1 MNPDEVKD
9 CMRCTASLERGY
21 SSRYVNNKCTEVICF
36 KCDKQ
41 ESIADHMKTGVITT
55 HLMMDCM
62 MDVYRLVDGDV
73 HNEDK
78 LLALLRLSDSFK
90 SSDETKA
97 KIKIQLATIQIQSKI
112 KEFEARVWFSGVQDQ
127 VLATKC
133 RGVCAKLGKKHD
145 NFNVLTYSIC
155 GRTMITIE
163 DKKASVTC
171 VADETSK
178 ESRTGLHGI
187 NASGEEAIAL
197 INKAIKLYEDKTL
210 KFLDDDKV
218 GMF

>member
-1 MNPDEVKD
+1 MNPDDIKN
-9 CMRCTASLERGY
+9 CMRCEADLEQGY
-21 SSRYVNNKCTEVICF
+21 SSRYRNNKCIEVICF
-36 KCDKQ
+36 KCDKK
-41 ESIADHMKTGVITT
+41 ESISDHMKTGVITT

-73 HNEDK
+73 HDEDK
-78 LLALLRLSDSFK
+78 LLALLRQDHN
-90 SSDETKA
+90 DEVKA
-97 KIKIQLATIQIQSKI
+97 KIKVQLASTQIQSKI
-112 KEFEARVWFSGVQDQ
+112 KEFETRVWFSGVQAQ

-133 RGVCAKLGKKHD
+133 RGVCAKLGKKYN
-145 NFNVLTYSIC
+145 NFCVLTYSIC

-163 DKKASVTC
+163 DDKASVTC

-187 NASGEEAIAL
+187 NATGEEAIRL
-197 INKAIKLYEDKTL
+197 ISQAIRLYEDKTL

-218 GMF
+218 GML